1 MEESALRLVVV
12 SNRLPFTASGKDDKL
27 IFRTSPGGLVSGL
40 TTYLESSRQNPFNG
54 DYLWVGWPG
63 IEVDEGSQDKLR
75 SKAAKQHAWPVF
87 LDAKTMDGFYHGFCN
102 STIWPLF
109 HYFPTYAKFDEND
122 WAQYVK
128 VNEVFRDS
136 LMKVLRPN
144 DTIWV
149 QDYHL
154 MLLPQLLREAMPD
167 VPIGFFLHTPFPS
180 YDVFRTLPT
189 KWRRDIL
196 EGMVG
201 ADLIGFHTIDYTQ
214 HFLRCILRILGI
226 ENNFGQALV
235 DGERAVRID
244 TFPMGVDYVQ
254 IRGSVKTESVQKEA
268 RALRERLGNL
278 KIVLSLDRLDY
289 TKGIKNRLEAYATFL
304 ERYPQWL
311 RKVVLMLSV
320 VPSRLGSEHYENM
333 KEEIDKLV
341 GSINGKFGAVGWTP
355 IVYRY
360 RFLPYSQLLSLFAM
374 SDVALV
380 TPLRDGM
387 NLIAKEYVASRADQ
401 KGVLI
406 LSEMA
411 GASRELGEALII
423 NPNDQSEI
431 VDALKTALE
440 MPEEE
445 QVRRNQVMQ
454 SRLERYD
461 VIRWGQD
468 FTGKLRSVKDQQRK
482 FSARLMDKSTR
493 EKLIKDYTSSE
504 NRILFLDYDG
514 TLSPFKER
522 PETAVPGAILLAT
535 LNALSEDLRNNLVIV
550 SGRHRDLLHKW
561 FGSLT
566 IGIVA
571 EHGAWIRE
579 KDKDWLPAI
588 KVESNWKEKVRPIL
602 RSYED
607 RLPGSFAEEKEFSLV
622 WHYRAA
628 DPELASV
635 RSKDFFFNVTSS
647 TENTELQVLQDSKS
661 IEVRNVGIDKG
672 VAAKL
677 LLSEKTFDFVLAVGD
692 DLADEEL
699 FKVLPEKAYSIKV
712 GLAKSYAKFNLKNH
726 REVVQLLT
734 DLAKTVKSRDPAF
747 DYRPLSRFD
756 SALA

>member
-1 MEESALRLVVV
+1 
-12 SNRLPFTASGKDDKL
+12 
-27 IFRTSPGGLVSGL
+27 
-40 TTYLESSRQNPFNG
+40 
-54 DYLWVGWPG
+54 
-63 IEVDEGSQDKLR
+63 
-75 SKAAKQHAWPVF
+75 
-87 LDAKTMDGFYHGFCN
+87 MDGFYHGFCN

-136 LMKVLRPN
+136 LLKVVQPN

-149 QDYHL
+149 HDYHL
-154 MLLPQLLREAMPD
+154 MLLPQLLREKMPD
-167 VPIGFFLHTPFPS
+167 LPIGFFLHTPFPS

-189 KWRRDIL
+189 RWRRAIL
-196 EGMVG
+196 EGILG

-226 ENNFGQALV
+226 EHNFGQVLI
-235 DGERAVRID
+235 DGERAVRVD
-244 TFPMGVDYVQ
+244 TFPMGIHYEQ
-254 IRGSVKTESVQKEA
+254 IRDNVKSDTVQQEA
-268 RALRERLGNL
+268 RALRDRLGNP
-278 KIVLSLDRLDY
+278 KVVLSLDRLDY
-289 TKGIKNRLEAYATFL
+289 TKGIKHRLEAYATFL

-320 VPSRLGSEHYENM
+320 VPSRLGSEHYEQM

-341 GSINGKFGAVGWTP
+341 GSINGRFGAIDWNP

-360 RFLPYSQLLSLFAM
+360 RFLPYHQLLSLFVM

-380 TPLRDGM
+380 
-387 NLIAKEYVASRADQ
+387 
-401 KGVLI
+401 
-406 LSEMA
+406 
-411 GASRELGEALII
+411 
-423 NPNDQSEI
+423 
-431 VDALKTALE
+431 

-445 QVRRNQVMQ
+445 QIRRNQIMQ
-454 SRLERYD
+454 TRLGRYD

-468 FTGKLRSVKDQQRK
+468 FTGKLRSVKDQQKR

-493 EKLIKDYTSSE
+493 EKLVKDYTSSE
-504 NRILFLDYDG
+504 KRILFLDYDG
-514 TLSPFKER
+514 TLSPFRER

-535 LNALSEDLRNNLVIV
+535 LNSLAEDPRNNLVIV

-561 FGSLT
+561 FGPLS

-588 KVESNWKEKVRPIL
+588 KVESDWKEKVRPIL

-607 RLPGSFAEEKEFSLV
+607 RLPGSFAEETEFSLV

-635 RSKDFFFNVTSS
+635 RSKELADELGYF

-672 VAAKL
+672 MAAKL
-677 LLSEKTFDFVLAVGD
+677 LLSEKTLGFVLAVGD

-699 FKVLPEKAYSIKV
+699 FKVLPEKSYSIKV

-726 REVVQLLT
+726 RDVIQLLT
-734 DLAKTVKSRDPAF
+734 DLAKTVNVP
-747 DYRPLSRFD
+747 
-756 SALA
+756 

>member
-1 MEESALRLVVV
+1 MRLVVV

-27 IFRTSPGGLVSGL
+27 VFRASPGGLVSGL
-40 TTYLESSRQNPFNG
+40 TAYLESSKRQPSST

-63 IEVDEGSQDKLR
+63 INVDEGSRDRLK
-75 SKAAKQHAWPVF
+75 SKAAKQQAWPVF
-87 LDAKTMDGFYHGFCN
+87 LDAETMNGFYHGFCN

-109 HYFPTYAKFDEND
+109 HYFPTYAKFDENY
-122 WAQYVK
+122 WLQYVK

-136 LMKVLRPN
+136 LQKVVQPN
-144 DTIWV
+144 DTVWIH
-149 QDYHL
+149 DYHL
-154 MLLPQLLREAMPD
+154 MLLPRLLREKMPD

-180 YDVFRTLPT
+180 YDMFRTLPT
-189 KWRRDIL
+189 RWRREIL
-196 EGMVG
+196 EGILG

-226 ENNFGQALV
+226 EHNFGQVLI
-235 DGERAVRID
+235 DGERAARVD
-244 TFPMGVDYVQ
+244 TFPMGIDYRQ
-254 IRGSVKTESVQKEA
+254 IRDDVKSDPVQA
-268 RALRERLGNL
+268 QAQGLRGQLGNP
-278 KIVLSLDRLDY
+278 KIILSLDRLDY
-289 TKGIKNRLEAYATFL
+289 TKGIKHRLEAYETFL
-304 ERYPQWL
+304 DRYPQWL

-320 VPSRLGSEHYENM
+320 VPSRLESEHYGEM

-341 GSINGKFGAVGWTP
+341 GGINGKFGTIDWTP

-360 RFLPYSQLLSLFAM
+360 RFLPYNQLLSLFAM

-454 SRLERYD
+454 NRLERYD

-468 FTGKLRSVKDQQRK
+468 FTGKLDSVKQQQKK
-482 FSARLMDKSTR
+482 FGARLLDKSTR
-493 EKLIKDYTSSE
+493 ETLIRDYAVSE

-514 TLSPFKER
+514 TLSPFTER
-522 PETAVPGAILLAT
+522 PEAAVPGASLLAVLST
-535 LNALSEDLRNNLVIV
+535 LAEDRRNSLVIV
-550 SGRHRDLLHKW
+550 SGRHRDLLQKW
-561 FGSLT
+561 FGSLN

-571 EHGAWIRE
+571 EHGAWIRGKE
-579 KDKDWLPAI
+579 EDWLPAV
-588 KVESNWKEKVRPIL
+588 KVESNWKEKVRPTL

-607 RLPGSFAEEKEFSLV
+607 RLPGSFLEEKEFSLV

-635 RSKDFFFNVTSS
+635 RSKELADELSYF

-672 VAAKL
+672 MAAKL

-699 FKVLPEKAYSIKV
+699 FKVIPEKSYSIKV
-712 GLAKSYAKFNLKNH
+712 GLAKSYAKFNLRNH

-734 DLAKTVKSRDPAF
+734 DLTKTLKS
-747 DYRPLSRFD
+747 
-756 SALA
+756 

>member
-1 MEESALRLVVV
+1 MEESAMRIVVV

-27 IFRTSPGGLVSGL
+27 VFHTSPGGLVSGL
-40 TTYLESSRQNPFNG
+40 TAYLESSRQNLSNG

-63 IEVDEGSQDKLR
+63 IEVDEGSQEKVR

-87 LDAKTMDGFYHGFCN
+87 INAKTMDGFYHGFCN

-109 HYFPTYAKFDEND
+109 HYFPSYAKFDENE

-128 VNEVFRDS
+128 VNEVFRES
-136 LMKVLRPN
+136 LMKVVRPN

-189 KWRRDIL
+189 RWRRDIL
-196 EGMVG
+196 EGMLG

-244 TFPMGVDYVQ
+244 TFPMGVDYRQ
-254 IRGSVKTESVQKEA
+254 ILDSVKTDSVQQEA
-268 RALRERLGNL
+268 RSLREKLGNP

-289 TKGIKNRLEAYATFL
+289 TKGIKHRLEAYATFL

-320 VPSRLGSEHYENM
+320 VPSRLGSEHYEEM

-341 GSINGKFGAVGWTP
+341 GRINGKFGAVGWTP

-423 NPNDQSEI
+423 NPNDESEI

-440 MPEEE
+440 MPDDE
-445 QVRRNQVMQ
+445 QIRRNQVMQ
-454 SRLERYD
+454 NRLERYD

-482 FSARLMDKSTR
+482 FSARLMDKSTKER
-493 EKLIKDYTSSE
+493 LIKDYTGSQ

-535 LNALSEDLRNNLVIV
+535 LNALAEDPRNNLVIV

-561 FGSLT
+561 FGSLS

-579 KDKDWLPAI
+579 KDKEWLPAV

-635 RSKDFFFNVTSS
+635 RSKELADELGYF
-647 TENTELQVLQDSKS
+647 TENTELQVLQEGKS

-672 VAAKL
+672 IAAKL

-699 FKVLPEKAYSIKV
+699 FKVLPEKSYSVKV

-726 REVVQLLT
+726 RDVVQLLT
-734 DLAKTVKSRDPAF
+734 DLAKTVKS
-747 DYRPLSRFD
+747 
-756 SALA
+756 

>member
-1 MEESALRLVVV
+1 MNNLGEQPALRLVVV
-12 SNRLPFTASGKDDKL
+12 SNRLPFTAATKDGKL
-27 IFRTSPGGLVSGL
+27 VFRASPGGLVSGL
-40 TTYLESSRQNPFNG
+40 SAYLESSRQGSLNR

-63 IEVDEGSQDKLR
+63 IEVDEGSQEELR
-75 SKAAKQHAWPVF
+75 SKAAKQKASPIF
-87 LDAKTMDGFYHGFCN
+87 LDAKTMEGFYHGFCN

-128 VNEVFRDS
+128 VNEAFRDS
-136 LMKVLRPN
+136 LMK
-144 DTIWV
+144 IV
-149 QDYHL
+149 Q
-154 MLLPQLLREAMPD
+154 
-167 VPIGFFLHTPFPS
+167 
-180 YDVFRTLPT
+180 
-189 KWRRDIL
+189 
-196 EGMVG
+196 
-201 ADLIGFHTIDYTQ
+201 LI
-214 HFLRCILRILGI
+214 
-226 ENNFGQALV
+226 
-235 DGERAVRID
+235 DGERAVKVD
-244 TFPMGVDYVQ
+244 TFPMGINYGQ
-254 IRGSVKTESVQKEA
+254 IRDSVKSDAVQQETQ
-268 RALRERLGNL
+268 ALRAKLGNL

-289 TKGIKNRLEAYATFL
+289 TKGIKHRLEAYATFL
-304 ERYPQWL
+304 ERYPQWQ

-320 VPSRLGSEHYENM
+320 VPSRLGSEHYEQM

-341 GSINGKFGAVGWTP
+341 GRINGRFGAIDWSP

-360 RFLPYSQLLSLFAM
+360 RSLPYHQLLSLFAM

-401 KGVLI
+401 RGVLI

-411 GASRELGEALII
+411 GASRELGEALIV
-423 NPNDQSEI
+423 NPSDESEI

-440 MPEEE
+440 MPEDE
-445 QVRRNQVMQ
+445 QIRRNQVMQ
-454 SRLERYD
+454 NRLGRYD
-461 VIRWGQD
+461 VIRWGED
-468 FTGKLRSVKDQQRK
+468 FTGKLHFVKDQQRK
-482 FSARLMDKSTR
+482 FSARLMDKPTR
-493 EKLIKDYTSSE
+493 EKLIKDYTNSE
-504 NRILFLDYDG
+504 KRILFLDYDG

-522 PETAVPGAILLAT
+522 PETAVPGAILLST
-535 LNALSEDLRNNLVIV
+535 LNALAEDPRNNLVIV

-561 FGSLT
+561 FGSLSV
-566 IGIVA
+566 GIVA

-602 RSYED
+602 QNYED
-607 RLPGSFAEEKEFSLV
+607 RLPGSLAEEKEFSLV

-635 RSKDFFFNVTSS
+635 RSKELADELGYF

-672 VAAKL
+672 MAAKL
-677 LLSEKTFDFVLAVGD
+677 LLSEKIFDFVLAVGD

-699 FKVLPEKAYSIKV
+699 FKVLPENSYSIKV

-726 REVVQLLT
+726 RDVIQLLT
-734 DLAKTVKSRDPAF
+734 DLTKTINVP
-747 DYRPLSRFD
+747 
-756 SALA
+756 

>member
-12 SNRLPFTASGKDDKL
+12 SNRLPFTASGKEDKL
-27 IFRTSPGGLVSGL
+27 VFRASPGGLVSGL
-40 TTYLESSRQNPFNG
+40 TAYLESSRQNPSNV

-63 IEVDEGSQDKLR
+63 IEVDESSQEKLR

-136 LMKVLRPN
+136 LLKVLRPN

-154 MLLPQLLREAMPD
+154 MLLPGLLREVLPE

-189 KWRRDIL
+189 RWRRDIL

-226 ENNFGQALV
+226 ENNFGQALIG
-235 DGERAVRID
+235 GERAVRID
-244 TFPMGVDYVQ
+244 TFPMGVDYGQ
-254 IRGSVKTESVQKEA
+254 IRDNVKTESVQQEA
-268 RALRERLGNL
+268 HALRERLGNL

-289 TKGIKNRLEAYATFL
+289 TKGIKHRLEAFATFL

-320 VPSRLGSEHYENM
+320 VPSRLGSEHYEQM

-445 QVRRNQVMQ
+445 QIRRNQVMQ
-454 SRLERYD
+454 NRLERYD
-461 VIRWGQD
+461 VVRWGQD

-535 LNALSEDLRNNLVIV
+535 LNALAEDRRNNLVIV

-561 FGSLT
+561 FGSLS

-579 KDKDWLPAI
+579 KDKDWLPAV

-607 RLPGSFAEEKEFSLV
+607 RLPGSFDEEKEFSLV

-635 RSKDFFFNVTSS
+635 RSKELADELGYF
-647 TENTELQVLQDSKS
+647 TENTELQVLQEGKS

-672 VAAKL
+672 IAAKL

-699 FKVLPEKAYSIKV
+699 FKVIPEKSYSIKV
-712 GLAKSYAKFNLKNH
+712 GLAKSYARFNLKNH

-734 DLAKTVKSRDPAF
+734 DLTKTIRS
-747 DYRPLSRFD
+747 
-756 SALA
+756 

>member
-1 MEESALRLVVV
+1 MNSSGEQPALRLVVV
-12 SNRLPFTASGKDDKL
+12 SNRLPFTASSKDGKL
-27 IFRTSPGGLVSGL
+27 AFRASPGGLVSGL
-40 TTYLESSRQNPFNG
+40 TAYLESSRQGSPSR

-63 IEVDEGSQDKLR
+63 IEIDEGSQDKLR
-75 SKAAKQHAWPVF
+75 SKAAKQQASPVF

-136 LMKVLRPN
+136 LLKVIQPN
-144 DTIWV
+144 DTVWV
-149 QDYHL
+149 HDYHL
-154 MLLPQLLREAMPD
+154 MLLPQLLREKMPD
-167 VPIGFFLHTPFPS
+167 LPIGFFLHTPFPS

-189 KWRRDIL
+189 KWRRAIL
-196 EGMVG
+196 EGILG

-226 ENNFGQALV
+226 EHNFGQVLI
-235 DGERAVRID
+235 DGERAVRVD
-244 TFPMGVDYVQ
+244 TFPMGIHYEQ
-254 IRGSVKTESVQKEA
+254 IRDNVKSDTVQQEA
-268 RALRERLGNL
+268 RALRDRLGNP
-278 KIVLSLDRLDY
+278 KVVLSLDRLDY
-289 TKGIKNRLEAYATFL
+289 TKGIKHRLEAYATFL

-320 VPSRLGSEHYENM
+320 VPSRLGSQHYEQM

-341 GSINGKFGAVGWTP
+341 GSINGRFGAIDWSP

-360 RFLPYSQLLSLFAM
+360 RFLPYHQLLSLFAM

-411 GASRELGEALII
+411 GASRELGEALIV
-423 NPNDQSEI
+423 NPSDESEI

-440 MPEEE
+440 MPEDE
-445 QVRRNQVMQ
+445 QIRRNQVMQ
-454 SRLERYD
+454 NRLGRYD
-461 VIRWGQD
+461 VIRWGED
-468 FTGKLRSVKDQQRK
+468 FTGKLHSVKDQQRK
-482 FSARLMDKSTR
+482 FSARLMDKPTR
-493 EKLIKDYTSSE
+493 EKLIKDYTNSE
-504 NRILFLDYDG
+504 KRILFLDYDG

-522 PETAVPGAILLAT
+522 PETAVPGAILLST
-535 LNALSEDLRNNLVIV
+535 LNALAEDPRNNLVIV

-561 FGSLT
+561 FGSLSV
-566 IGIVA
+566 GIVA

-602 RSYED
+602 QNYED

-635 RSKDFFFNVTSS
+635 RSKELADELGYF

-672 VAAKL
+672 MAAKL

-699 FKVLPEKAYSIKV
+699 FKVLPEKSYSIKV

-726 REVVQLLT
+726 RDVIQLLT
-734 DLAKTVKSRDPAF
+734 DLAKTVNVP
-747 DYRPLSRFD
+747 
-756 SALA
+756 

>member
-1 MEESALRLVVV
+1 VDNSGNKPALRLVVV
-12 SNRLPFTASGKDDKL
+12 SNRLPFTASSKDDKL
-27 IFRTSPGGLVSGL
+27 VFHASPGGLVSGL
-40 TTYLESSRQNPFNG
+40 TAYLESSKQNSSNG

-63 IEVDEGSQDKLR
+63 IEVDEGSQEKLR

-87 LDAKTMDGFYHGFCN
+87 IDDKTMDGFYHGFCN

-122 WAQYVK
+122 WVQYVK
-128 VNEVFRDS
+128 VNEIFRDS
-136 LMKVLRPN
+136 LLKILRPN

-149 QDYHL
+149 HDYHL
-154 MLLPQLLREAMPD
+154 MLLPRLLREAMPD

-189 KWRRDIL
+189 KWRRNIL
-196 EGMVG
+196 EGILG

-226 ENNFGQALV
+226 ENNFGQALL

-244 TFPMGVDYVQ
+244 TFPMGIDYGQ
-254 IRGSVKTESVQKEA
+254 IRDSVKNESVQHEA
-268 RALRERLGNL
+268 RALRDRVGNV
-278 KIVLSLDRLDY
+278 KIILSLDRLDY
-289 TKGIKNRLEAYATFL
+289 TKGIKHRLEAYATFL
-304 ERYPQWL
+304 ERYPEWL
-311 RKVVLMLSV
+311 RRVVLMLSV
-320 VPSRLGSEHYENM
+320 VPSRLGSERYEEM

-341 GSINGKFGAVGWTP
+341 GRINGKFGAIDWSP

-360 RFLPYSQLLSLFAM
+360 RFLPYHQLLSLFAM

-423 NPNDQSEI
+423 NPNDESEI

-445 QVRRNQVMQ
+445 QIRRNQVMQ
-454 SRLERYD
+454 NRLGRYD

-468 FTGKLRSVKDQQRK
+468 FTGKLHSVKDQQKK
-482 FSARLMDKSTR
+482 FSARLMDRSSR
-493 EKLIKDYTSSE
+493 ERLIKDYASSQ

-522 PETAVPGAILLAT
+522 PETAVPGAILLAILNT
-535 LNALSEDLRNNLVIV
+535 LAEDSRNNLVIV

-561 FGSLT
+561 FGSLN

-635 RSKDFFFNVTSS
+635 RSKELADELGYF

-672 VAAKL
+672 IAAKL

-699 FKVLPEKAYSIKV
+699 FKVIPEKSYSIKV
-712 GLAKSYAKFNLKNH
+712 GLAKSYARFNLRNH

-734 DLAKTVKSRDPAF
+734 DLTKTLKS
-747 DYRPLSRFD
+747 
-756 SALA
+756 

>member
-1 MEESALRLVVV
+1 MTLLVV
-12 SNRLPFTASGKDDKL
+12 SNRLPFTVSRRDERLVFHG
-27 IFRTSPGGLVSGL
+27 SPGGLVSGL
-40 TTYLESSRQNPFNG
+40 TAYLDWARQSPSRS
-54 DYLWVGWPG
+54 DYLWIGWPG
-63 IEVDEGSQDKLR
+63 IDIEESFGEQLR
-75 SKAAKQHAWPVF
+75 SKAAKQKASPVF
-87 LDAKTMDGFYHGFCN
+87 LDAETMEKFYRGFCN
-102 STIWPLF
+102 STLWPLF
-109 HYFPTYAKFDEND
+109 HYFPTYAKFREED
-122 WAQYVK
+122 WVQYVK
-128 VNEVFRDS
+128 VNEAFRDS
-136 LMKVLRPN
+136 VLKQYHPN
-144 DTIWV
+144 DTVWV
-149 QDYHL
+149 HDYHL
-154 MLLPQLLREAMPD
+154 MLLPRLLREKLPD
-167 VPIGFFLHTPFPS
+167 VSLGFFLHTPFPS
-180 YDVFRTLPT
+180 YDIFRTLPT
-189 KWRRDIL
+189 KWRKEIL
-196 EGMVG
+196 EGILG

-214 HFLRCILRILGI
+214 HFLRCILRILGY
-226 ENNFGQALV
+226 EHSFGQVLI
-235 DGERAVRID
+235 DGERALRVD
-244 TFPMGVDYVQ
+244 TFPMGIHYEQ
-254 IRGSVKTESVQKEA
+254 IRDNVKSDAVQQEA
-268 RALRERLGNL
+268 RALRDRLGNP
-278 KIVLSLDRLDY
+278 KVVLSLDRLDY
-289 TKGIKNRLEAYATFL
+289 TKGIKHRLEAYATFL

-320 VPSRLGSEHYENM
+320 VPSRLGSEHYEQM

-341 GSINGKFGAVGWTP
+341 GSINGRFGAIDWNP

-360 RFLPYSQLLSLFAM
+360 RFLPYHQLLSLFAM

-423 NPNDQSEI
+423 NPNDESEI

-440 MPEEE
+440 MPEDE

-454 SRLERYD
+454 NRIGRYD

-468 FTGKLRSVKDQQRK
+468 FTGKLNSVKDQQKR
-482 FSARLMDKSTR
+482 FSARLIDKSTR
-493 EKLIKDYTSSE
+493 EKLIKDYTSSA

-522 PETAVPGAILLAT
+522 PETAVPGAILLST
-535 LNALSEDLRNNLVIV
+535 LNALAEDPRNNLVIV

-561 FGSLT
+561 FGPLSV
-566 IGIVA
+566 GIVA

-602 RSYED
+602 QSYED

-635 RSKDFFFNVTSS
+635 RSKELADELGYFI
-647 TENTELQVLQDSKS
+647 ENTELQVLQDSKS

-672 VAAKL
+672 MAAKL

-699 FKVLPEKAYSIKV
+699 FKVLPEKSYSIKV

-726 REVVQLLT
+726 RDVVQLLT
-734 DLAKTVKSRDPAF
+734 DLTKMVNVP
-747 DYRPLSRFD
+747 
-756 SALA
+756 

>member
-1 MEESALRLVVV
+1 MRLVVV
-12 SNRLPFTASGKDDKL
+12 SNRLPFTASGKDDK
-27 IFRTSPGGLVSGL
+27 IVFHASPGGLVSGL
-40 TTYLESSRQNPFNG
+40 TAYLDSLRQGSSNG

-63 IEVDEGSQDKLR
+63 IEVDEASQEKVK

-87 LDAKTMDGFYHGFCN
+87 IDARTMDGFYHGFCN

-122 WAQYVK
+122 WGQYVK
-128 VNEVFRDS
+128 VNELFRDS
-136 LMKVLRPN
+136 LMKVVRPN

-149 QDYHL
+149 HDYHL
-154 MLLPQLLREAMPD
+154 MLLPRLLREAMPD

-189 KWRRDIL
+189 RWRREIL
-196 EGMVG
+196 EGMLG

-244 TFPMGVDYVQ
+244 TFPMGVDYGQ
-254 IRGSVKTESVQKEA
+254 IRDNVKTDSVQQEA
-268 RALRERLGNL
+268 SALRDRLGNV
-278 KIVLSLDRLDY
+278 KIILSLDRLDY
-289 TKGIKNRLEAYATFL
+289 TKGIKHRLDAYATFL

-320 VPSRLGSEHYENM
+320 VPSRLGSEHYEEM

-387 NLIAKEYVASRADQ
+387 NLIAKEYVSSRADQ

-423 NPNDQSEI
+423 NPNDESEI

-445 QVRRNQVMQ
+445 QIRRNQVMQ
-454 SRLERYD
+454 NRLERYD
-461 VIRWGQD
+461 VIHWGRD

-482 FSARLMDKSTR
+482 FSARLMDRSTR
-493 EKLIKDYTSSE
+493 ERLIKDYTSSE

-535 LNALSEDLRNNLVIV
+535 LNALAEDPRNNLVIV

-561 FGSLT
+561 FGSLSM
-566 IGIVA
+566 GIVA

-579 KDKDWLPAI
+579 KDKEWLPAI

-635 RSKDFFFNVTSS
+635 RSKELADELGYF
-647 TENTELQVLQDSKS
+647 TENTELQVLQEGKS

-672 VAAKL
+672 IAAKL

-699 FKVLPEKAYSIKV
+699 FKVLPEKSYSIKV

-734 DLAKTVKSRDPAF
+734 DLTKAVRS
-747 DYRPLSRFD
+747 
-756 SALA
+756 

>member
-1 MEESALRLVVV
+1 MRLVVV

-27 IFRTSPGGLVSGL
+27 VFRTSPGGLVSGL
-40 TTYLESSRQNPFNG
+40 TAYLESSRQNPSNG
-54 DYLWVGWPG
+54 NYLWVGWPG
-63 IEVDEGSQDKLR
+63 IEVDEASQEKLKT
-75 SKAAKQHAWPVF
+75 KAAKQHAWPVF

-136 LMKVLRPN
+136 LMNVLRPN

-149 QDYHL
+149 HDYHL

-189 KWRRDIL
+189 RWRRDIL

-226 ENNFGQALV
+226 ENNFGQAIV

-244 TFPMGVDYVQ
+244 TFPMGVDYAQ
-254 IRGSVKTESVQKEA
+254 IRDSVKTENVQEEA
-268 RALRERLGNL
+268 QALRERLGNL

-289 TKGIKNRLEAYATFL
+289 TKGIKHRLQAYATFL
-304 ERYPQWL
+304 ERYPEWL
-311 RKVVLMLSV
+311 RRVVLMLSV
-320 VPSRLGSEHYENM
+320 VPSRLGSEHYEQM

-445 QVRRNQVMQ
+445 QIRRNQVMQ
-454 SRLERYD
+454 NRLERYD

-482 FSARLMDKSTR
+482 FSAKLMDKSTR
-493 EKLIKDYTSSE
+493 ERLIRDYSASE

-535 LNALSEDLRNNLVIV
+535 LNALAEDHRNNLVII

-561 FGSLT
+561 FGSLS

-579 KDKDWLPAI
+579 KDQDWLPAI

-635 RSKDFFFNVTSS
+635 RSKELADELGYF
-647 TENTELQVLQDSKS
+647 TENTELQVLQEGKS

-672 VAAKL
+672 IAAKL

-699 FKVLPEKAYSIKV
+699 FRVIPEKSYSIKV
-712 GLAKSYAKFNLKNH
+712 GLAKSYAKFNLRNH
-726 REVVQLLT
+726 REVIQLLT
-734 DLAKTVKSRDPAF
+734 DLTKTINS
-747 DYRPLSRFD
+747 
-756 SALA
+756 

>member
-1 MEESALRLVVV
+1 LRLVVV
-12 SNRLPFTASGKDDKL
+12 SNRLPFTASGKDDQL
-27 IFRTSPGGLVSGL
+27 VFHASPGGLVSGL
-40 TTYLESSRQNPFNG
+40 EAYLESLRQSPSNG

-63 IEVDEGSQDKLR
+63 IEVDESSQEKLR
-75 SKAAKQHAWPVF
+75 SKAAKQQAWPVF
-87 LDAKTMDGFYHGFCN
+87 IDDKTMDGFYHGFCN

-109 HYFPTYAKFDEND
+109 HYFPTYAKFAEND

-128 VNEVFRDS
+128 VNEIFRDS
-136 LMKVLRPN
+136 LLKVLQPN
-144 DTIWV
+144 DTVWV
-149 QDYHL
+149 HDYHL
-154 MLLPQLLREAMPD
+154 MLLPRLLRQAMPALT
-167 VPIGFFLHTPFPS
+167 IGFFLHTPFPS
-180 YDVFRTLPT
+180 YDIFRTLPT
-189 KWRRDIL
+189 RWRRHIL
-196 EGMVG
+196 EGILG

-214 HFLRCILRILGI
+214 HFLRCLLRILGI
-226 ENNFGQALV
+226 ENNFGQVIV
-235 DGERAVRID
+235 DGERAARID
-244 TFPMGVDYVQ
+244 TFPMGIDYGQ
-254 IRGSVKTESVQKEA
+254 IRDNVKTDSVRQEA
-268 RALRERLGNL
+268 RALRDSVGNV
-278 KIVLSLDRLDY
+278 KVILSLDRLDY
-289 TKGIKNRLEAYATFL
+289 TKGINHRLKAYATFL

-320 VPSRLGSEHYENM
+320 VPSRLGSEHYEEM

-341 GSINGKFGAVGWTP
+341 GRINGKFGAVEWSP

-360 RFLPYSQLLSLFAM
+360 RFLPYHQLLSLFAM

-423 NPNDQSEI
+423 NPNDESEI
-431 VDALKTALE
+431 VDALKAALE
-440 MPEEE
+440 MSEEE
-445 QVRRNQVMQ
+445 QVRRNRVMQ
-454 SRLERYD
+454 NRLERYD
-461 VIRWGQD
+461 VIRWGRD
-468 FTGKLRSVKDQQRK
+468 FTGKLHSVKDQQK
-482 FSARLMDKSTR
+482 MFSARLMDKSTK
-493 EKLIKDYTSSE
+493 EKLIKDYASSQK
-504 NRILFLDYDG
+504 RILFLDYDG

-522 PETAVPGAILLAT
+522 PETAVPGAILLAILNT
-535 LNALSEDLRNNLVIV
+535 LAEDSRNNLVIV

-561 FGSLT
+561 FGSLN

-588 KVESNWKEKVRPIL
+588 KVESDWKEKVQPLL

-607 RLPGSFAEEKEFSLV
+607 RLPGSFVEEKEFSLV

-635 RSKDFFFNVTSS
+635 RSKELVDELGYF
-647 TENTELQVLQDSKS
+647 TENTELQVLHDSKS

-672 VAAKL
+672 MAAKL

-699 FKVLPEKAYSIKV
+699 FKVIPEKSYSIKV
-712 GLAKSYAKFNLKNH
+712 GLAKSYAKFNLRNH

-734 DLAKTVKSRDPAF
+734 DLTKTVKS
-747 DYRPLSRFD
+747 
-756 SALA
+756 